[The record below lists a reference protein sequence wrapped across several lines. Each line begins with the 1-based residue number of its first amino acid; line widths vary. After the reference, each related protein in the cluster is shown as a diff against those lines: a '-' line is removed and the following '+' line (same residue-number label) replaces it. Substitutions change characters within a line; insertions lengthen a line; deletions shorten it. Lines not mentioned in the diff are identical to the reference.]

1 MRTALRH
8 VLLALC
14 IAAILLPG
22 ISVARGSIGHSSG
35 PNYGGGHH
43 TTSHG
48 GHYAD
53 GHGSSL
59 SRPVRI
65 AAGQVVNDVRMQ
77 THLNGWF
84 VTAPRL
90 PISLRAVW
98 QDVHLLG

>member
-1 MRTALRH
+1 M
-8 VLLALC
+8 
-14 IAAILLPG
+14 LPPLG
-22 ISVARGSIGHSSG
+22 KVARPRPGEATVQLDAKPI
-35 PNYGGGHH
+35 
-43 TTSHG
+43 TV
-48 GHYAD
+48 
-53 GHGSSL
+53 

-90 PISLRAVW
+90 PISLRAIS